1 MEEAEEKDMQAA
13 LSRKLAQ
20 IRREAEERMARNYA
34 LKHGYQYV
42 DLNIVVPT
50 PEAVKMIPETD
61 ARAAWV
67 VGIQLKQ
74 RDFALAAVDPEN
86 EKVKAI
92 TETLHKEGY
101 RVKIVVSSR
110 SNIETAWRLY
120 KFGEKSPKRITGK
133 VEITESRLSELVNKL
148 TSIEEVSAAIAA
160 VDFAN
165 TTTSDFF
172 EVILVGAFSNRVSDI
187 HLEGQE
193 KDARIRYRID
203 GLLHDISTNLP
214 AKMYNALVSRIKLLS
229 GMKINIKGE
238 AQDGRFTAAF
248 GKKEVEM
255 RVSIIPAEFGET
267 VVMRVLDPDSIN
279 IDLPKLGLREDDLEL
294 VEKNLAR
301 PNGLILNTGPTGS
314 GKTTTLYAFLRY
326 LNKTD
331 VKIITVEDPIE
342 YHLRGISQTQVDS
355 AAGYTFASGLRSI
368 LRQDPDVILVGE
380 VRDQETA
387 DIALQAALT
396 GHVVLSTLHTN
407 DAIGAVPR
415 LIDLGVRPAAIG
427 PALSLVIA
435 QRLVRRLCSEC
446 KKPIVPPAELKEK
459 IDKFLEKLPQRVNR
473 EKYKEPKLFEAQGC
487 KACNSFGY
495 RGRIGIYEFLETSPE
510 MEEVILKEP
519 SWAAL
524 RRLADKSGMV
534 TMQQDGILKV
544 LEGITSFEEVEE
556 ATGKITW

>member
-1 MEEAEEKDMQAA
+1 MQAA